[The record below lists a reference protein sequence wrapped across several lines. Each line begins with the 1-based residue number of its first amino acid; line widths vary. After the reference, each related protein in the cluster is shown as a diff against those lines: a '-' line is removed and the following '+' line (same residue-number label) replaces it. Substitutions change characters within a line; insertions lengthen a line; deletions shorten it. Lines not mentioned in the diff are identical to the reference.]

1 MRINGGTVAV
11 VTGAAGG
18 LGRAL
23 TAGLL
28 ARGAKV
34 AAWDVAEGVHSWP
47 GVPAAAR
54 SRIEPMRV
62 DVTDSEGVLS
72 AAAALLSRHPGVDIL
87 VNSAAV
93 TVAAPLHLTSL
104 AALEQPMDVNYRGAV
119 RCTLALLPALRTRS
133 AASVVNVLSP
143 FALCGFPTKSAY
155 AASKAALRVFT
166 ETLRIE
172 AEGTGLCVTSVYCG
186 AMATDFVR
194 DAPSWDATSRETE
207 HSLLQRYGA
216 PPARVADRILKAI
229 ETRRTRV
236 RIGAA
241 R

>member
-72 AAAALLSRHPGVDIL
+72 AAAALPRPNPVAR
-87 VNSAAV
+87 AA
-93 TVAAPLHLTSL
+93 AAGH
-104 AALEQPMDVNYRGAV
+104 DVRRQA
-119 RCTLALLPALRTRS
+119 
-133 AASVVNVLSP
+133 
-143 FALCGFPTKSAY
+143 
-155 AASKAALRVFT
+155 
-166 ETLRIE
+166 ERIE
-172 AEGTGLCVTSVYCG
+172 GL
-186 AMATDFVR
+186 
-194 DAPSWDATSRETE
+194 
-207 HSLLQRYGA
+207 L
-216 PPARVADRILKAI
+216 ARAVAD
-229 ETRRTRV
+229 
-236 RIGAA
+236 G
-241 R
+241 